1 MLTKKIG
8 MLLPEIPYMKK
19 IETQLI
25 TIWSISDGASSNG
38 SSWDEI
44 KDGIL
49 AYYHKAN
56 VLMMQ
61 SQIQSPKL
69 RSDEEIL
76 LVHCQSDYYTEK
88 IS

>member
-38 SSWDEI
+38 SS
-44 KDGIL
+44 
-49 AYYHKAN
+49 
-56 VLMMQ
+56 
-61 SQIQSPKL
+61 
-69 RSDEEIL
+69 
-76 LVHCQSDYYTEK
+76 
-88 IS
+88 